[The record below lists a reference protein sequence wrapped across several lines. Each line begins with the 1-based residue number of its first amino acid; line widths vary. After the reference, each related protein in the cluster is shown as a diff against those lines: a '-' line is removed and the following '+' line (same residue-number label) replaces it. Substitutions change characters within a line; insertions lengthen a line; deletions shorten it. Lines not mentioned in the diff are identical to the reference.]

1 MKIKAKNIY
10 NEDKKQF
17 TPIYQQGTRAK
28 LEFMSKVSPP
38 NTKQSIIHLFKALD
52 LESIDEDTGE
62 ILEATDIE
70 IIFNNS
76 KKQKN
81 VKNK

>member
-17 TPIYQQGTRAK
+17 TAIYKQGTRAR
-28 LEFMSKVSPP
+28 LEFMAKISPS
-38 NTKQSIIHLFKALD
+38 NTRQAIVHMFKALD
-52 LESIDEDTGE
+52 LQSIDEDTGE